1 MASRKWISTRYLFF
15 TCLLLVP
22 LALIALWGWVSPA
35 PESASA
41 PVTVTLP
48 APAPTI
54 SALPTGRVP
63 LTPPPDL
70 WATPPPELE
79 EPPLAAEPA
88 ATPEVSLPPM
98 VIPVVGVRLGQLRD
112 TYSDAR
118 SEGRVH
124 NALDIMAPHGATV
137 VAAADGELVKF
148 MWSDRGGNTI
158 YQLSPDRKTVY
169 YYAHLDSY
177 ADGLAEKQT
186 VRRGDV
192 IGYVGDTGNS
202 GTGNYH
208 LHFAVWLVTDP
219 KRYWDGENINP
230 YPLLSAAEKETD
242 KR

>member
-1 MASRKWISTRYLFF
+1 
-15 TCLLLVP
+15 
-22 LALIALWGWVSPA
+22 
-35 PESASA
+35 
-41 PVTVTLP
+41 
-48 APAPTI
+48 
-54 SALPTGRVP
+54 
-63 LTPPPDL
+63 
-70 WATPPPELE
+70 
-79 EPPLAAEPA
+79 
-88 ATPEVSLPPM
+88 
-98 VIPVVGVRLGQLRD
+98 
-112 TYSDAR
+112 
-118 SEGRVH
+118 
-124 NALDIMAPHGATV
+124 MAPHGATV